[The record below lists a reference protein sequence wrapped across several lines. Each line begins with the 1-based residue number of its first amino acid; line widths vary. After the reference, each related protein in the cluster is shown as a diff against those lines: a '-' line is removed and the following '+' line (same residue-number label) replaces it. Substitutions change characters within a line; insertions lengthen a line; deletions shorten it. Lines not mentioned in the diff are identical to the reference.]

1 MRYEKIDK
9 LVEEIIVEVEE
20 VLLESDN
27 DEEEEEE
34 VVVRS
39 FRDMNLRQY
48 MVRILESSGFYLP
61 EPIQKTAIPLI
72 IDCKDVMVIARTGSG
87 KTGAYVIPLIQK
99 IWELRSSGGLQHS
112 YSLILRASRELCRQ
126 VTFLLEN
133 MSSVNVVDV
142 SADLPI
148 QDLKKLLETKPE
160 IIVSTPE
167 NISTLLM
174 VIIYN
179 QVFNF

>member
-1 MRYEKIDK
+1 
-9 LVEEIIVEVEE
+9 
-20 VLLESDN
+20 
-27 DEEEEEE
+27 
-34 VVVRS
+34 
-39 FRDMNLRQY
+39 MNLRQH
-48 MVRILESSGFYLP
+48 MISILESSCFYLP

-72 IDCKDVMVIARTGSG
+72 IDSKDVMVIARTGSG
-87 KTGAYVIPLIQK
+87 KTVAYVIPLIQK
-99 IWELRSSGGLQHS
+99 IWELRASGGLQHP
-112 YSLILRASRELCRQ
+112 YSLILKASRELCRQ

-167 NISTLLM
+167 NILTLLM